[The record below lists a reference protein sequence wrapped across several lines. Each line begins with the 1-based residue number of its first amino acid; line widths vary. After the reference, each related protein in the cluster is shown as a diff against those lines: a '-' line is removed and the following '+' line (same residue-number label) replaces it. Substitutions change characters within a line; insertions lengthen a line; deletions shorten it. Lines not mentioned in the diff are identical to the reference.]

1 MHIFISRQATVLEMH
16 ALMCKRYALETDS
29 KYTVEELLELS
40 RLWKFEG
47 NETIED
53 AKSMLAEINTND
65 LSSLPLAIQ
74 ARLLKPEQ
82 LIDEIDVAD

>member
-1 MHIFISRQATVLEMH
+1 M
-16 ALMCKRYALETDS
+16 ETDS